1 MSTPVRPPQPLT
13 SAERTA
19 LYKTLTNP
27 VRRRI
32 LHYIGYY
39 GMANSTAVARALGES
54 TGTTSYHLR
63 KLADLHLIEEVPERS
78 AGRERWWRLLPFEH
92 TAASP
97 ADQTAAERDALQEWS
112 SQRLAADIELYI
124 KGLAEYDGPQGWVQG
139 QRHGCFLTRE
149 ELLSFAATTWHSLA
163 GTATRKRTRPRG
175 PGPWPCASWPSRSRR
190 TRPPARRQVTPSPR
204 SPDDHRC
211 PEVRP
216 SPPRTRA
223 RLAPQGPPQPNRTR
237 EAP

>member
-1 MSTPVRPPQPLT
+1 T

-124 KGLAEYDGPQGWVQG
+124 KGLAEYDGPHGWVQG
-139 QRHGCFLTRE
+139 QRHGCYLTRE
-149 ELLSFAATTWHSLA
+149 ELLSFFRDYLA
-163 GTATRKRTRPRG
+163 LLGRYGHPKEDAPAGARPMALRFLAVPEPEDPA
-175 PGPWPCASWPSRSRR
+175 PGP
-190 TRPPARRQVTPSPR
+190 PPGNAEPAV
-204 SPDDHRC
+204 
-211 PEVRP
+211 
-216 SPPRTRA
+216 A
-223 RLAPQGPPQPNRTR
+223 G
-237 EAP
+237 